1 MYDITKGAKR
11 FMRPQALRV
20 GDCLRQSRR
29 MDQRHEFLCCV
40 MLNDRA
46 MCRRFEILRL
56 NRGTRYP
63 LKSLSRYLTSYDMR
77 HSNP

>member
-1 MYDITKGAKR
+1 
-11 FMRPQALRV
+11 
-20 GDCLRQSRR
+20 